1 MFKKLTLFLAI
12 VVTSSL
18 NVSGERT
25 ISQTPVSSLDTNELW
40 IWDNSHSLLSHR
52 AMITPLLLWS
62 RIKQLK
68 IQQITVSVPTCS
80 TFYNFLVRIKHITF
94 ERDGHSDWISCNNLV
109 WFLLPCSYSWHG
121 LCRQTLQHP
130 HLHFTTLSKRT
141 FNNIVSTNQ
150 KRVLIC
156 FNQSEESI
164 DMYQPITVEYCFV
177 TFNSSNFSRA
187 KYSLQTRE

>member
-94 ERDGHSDWISCNNLV
+94 ERDGHGDWISCNNLV

-130 HLHFTTLSKRT
+130 HLHFTTFPQFLFFSFFFYPSNLFTFSTFPLFLFFSFSFSLFPLS
-141 FNNIVSTNQ
+141 FP
-150 KRVLIC
+150 L
-156 FNQSEESI
+156 F
-164 DMYQPITVEYCFV
+164 
-177 TFNSSNFSRA
+177 
-187 KYSLQTRE
+187 LL